1 MKGKYISQ
9 AEAAEYLGMSV
20 KTVRRY
26 ISEGRLTGYRLGN
39 QQLRVD
45 RDEVEALF
53 KPIPTAVGR

>member
-1 MKGKYISQ
+1 MRGKYISQ

-26 ISEGRLTGYRLGN
+26 ISEGRLTGFRLGN

-53 KPIPTAVGR
+53 KPIPTAAGR